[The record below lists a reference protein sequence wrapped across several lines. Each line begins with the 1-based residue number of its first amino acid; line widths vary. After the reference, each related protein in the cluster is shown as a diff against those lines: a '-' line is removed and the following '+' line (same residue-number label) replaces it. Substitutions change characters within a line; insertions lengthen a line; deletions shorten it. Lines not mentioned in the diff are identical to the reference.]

1 MSGWTREFALI
12 HGVFLVASETGPRS
26 LARAGGAIELP
37 AFGGREDAVVR
48 ALGGGFVSEAH
59 LCALVAADERTALR
73 HLVTKLHREGW
84 SRVRVS
90 RGGAPAYSV
99 EPYPAAADDNRGAP
113 VPRSAQLSRHAHLR
127 RDGDDLVVESPRARA
142 RLRLHDPALVA
153 AITRPVD
160 PPGRDAPPW
169 MTADLVS
176 AGLADHADGADGAD
190 GAELS
195 PHEEWFHAR
204 SHLGA
209 PTTTTPPPLRRA
221 PMGRPVPLPVPA
233 PVPEWG
239 LSTALNQ
246 RRSVREHDDD
256 HPITAAALIALLSH
270 AVGVREE
277 FAVDGV
283 DLARRP
289 YPSGGALHE
298 LEFFPVVGR
307 AADLA
312 PGAYRFDPFGPGLEA
327 VAPEGAAQRRVLR
340 AAATAMGAPRPQ
352 VLLVCTARVD
362 RIAWRYPDLAY
373 SLVLRHVGAAQQTL
387 YLVATAMGLAPC
399 ALGGGDRRAFAELTG
414 TDPLREPAVGEFAI
428 GSRKGA
434 TWGC

>member
-12 HGVFLVASETGPRS
+12 HGVFLVAPETGPRR
-26 LARAGGAIELP
+26 LAREGRAIELP
-37 AFGGREDAVVR
+37 AIGGREDAVVR
-48 ALGGGFVSEAH
+48 ALGGGFVPEVR
-59 LCALVAADERTALR
+59 LDALVAPDERTTLR
-73 HLVTKLHREGW
+73 HLVIKLYREGW
-84 SRVRVS
+84 SSVRVS
-90 RGGAPAYSV
+90 RSGEPAYSV
-99 EPYPAAADDNRGAP
+99 EPYPAAAGDDRGAP
-113 VPRSAQLSRHAHLR
+113 VARPARLSRHAHLR

-153 AITRPVD
+153 AITRPAD

-169 MTADLVS
+169 LVSDLVS
-176 AGLADHADGADGAD
+176 AGLADHADDAPEAG
-190 GAELS
+190 LS
-195 PHEEWFHAR
+195 PHEEWFHTR
-204 SHLGA
+204 SHLGD

-233 PVPEWG
+233 SVPDWG
-239 LSTALNQ
+239 LSTALSQ

-277 FAVDGV
+277 FTVDGV

-307 AADLA
+307 AADLP
-312 PGAYRFDPFGPGLEA
+312 PGAYRFDPLGPGLEA
-327 VAPEGAAQRRVLR
+327 LAPEGAAQRRVLR

-414 TDPLREPAVGEFAI
+414 TDPLREPAVGEFAV